1 MHHRHCKPDLMIVLA
16 LFVALGVI
24 VTTTLQARGPARS
37 GAPVAVSVTH
47 AVHAVH
53 TVHIAPTTDD
63 RG

>member
-1 MHHRHCKPDLMIVLA
+1 MYHRRRKPDLMIVLA

-37 GAPVAVSVTH
+37 RAPVAISATH
-47 AVHAVH
+47 TAH
-53 TVHIAPTTDD
+53 TAPTTDD